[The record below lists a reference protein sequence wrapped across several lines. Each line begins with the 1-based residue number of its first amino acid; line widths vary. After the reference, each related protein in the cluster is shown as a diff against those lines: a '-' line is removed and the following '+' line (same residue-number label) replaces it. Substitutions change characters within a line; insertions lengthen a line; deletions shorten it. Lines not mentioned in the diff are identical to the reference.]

1 MKIPN
6 ALKKTIDKDQIILV
20 ATSNKRGVPHLA
32 ATKGLILMG
41 DERIAFRNWFCLET
55 LRNITENPNI
65 ALSLFGPDWEYGYQL
80 IGTVEKSVAAEV
92 VSNAMSQD
100 VQNRGDTPRAELQ
113 IQIKVRKILEFS
125 TGPHSDEIDLSFE
138 E

>member
-6 ALKKTIDKDQIILV
+6 ALKQNIDKDQVILV

-32 ATKGLILMG
+32 ATKGLVLMS

-65 ALSLFGPDWEYGYQL
+65 ALSLFGPDWERGYQV

-92 VSNAMSQD
+92 VNGAMSQGE
-100 VQNRGDTPRAELQ
+100 QERGDTPQAELQ

-125 TGPHSDEIDLSFE
+125 AGPHSDEIDLSLKG
-138 E
+138 